1 MQRLPK
7 WNFKFSDEEFV
18 KNLKPR
24 RGHSYD
30 KKRDNQVP
38 CLLCELSMH
47 EFYSTYLNIVLPQK
61 PMLDIFVQLRNNQQ
75 IMKPFTISIH
85 KLYST

>member
-47 EFYSTYLNIVLPQK
+47 EF
-61 PMLDIFVQLRNNQQ
+61 
-75 IMKPFTISIH
+75 
-85 KLYST
+85 